1 MVDNFS
7 LIRSLL
13 TFDGEDD
20 FYYTQLIQRKKEN
33 PTNRG
38 DWAVKTW
45 TINSFE
51 KFDELKPD
59 IIALAIQ
66 FNARATIR
74 LNKRSRRQC
83 ALETLSEL
91 ASNIAKGDYTPPD
104 KVHSSIM
111 GKFHADPVKKWL
123 LDADD
128 IAPDAPIVSEILAF
142 IRDIQPVGD
151 KLVSVIPSKSG
162 CHIMTTPFNPV
173 PFTKAYPLIGIQKDS
188 PTNLYIV

>member
-13 TFDGEDD
+13 NFKSDDD
-20 FYYTQLIQRKKEN
+20 FYFAQLIQRKKEN
-33 PTNRG
+33 PNNRG

-45 TINSFE
+45 TISSFE

-59 IIALAIQ
+59 IIDMAIK

-74 LNKRSRRQC
+74 LNVRSRRQC
-83 ALETLSEL
+83 ALETLAEL
-91 ASNIAKGDYTPPD
+91 ASNIAKNDYLAPD
-104 KVHSSIM
+104 KVHSSVM

-128 IAPDAPIVSEILAF
+128 IAPDSPIVTEVVNF
-142 IRDIQPVGD
+142 IRDLQPVGD

-173 PFTKAYPLIGIQKDS
+173 TFVKAYPHIAIQKDS

>member
-1 MVDNFS
+1 MVNNFT

-13 TFDGEDD
+13 KFDSEDD

-33 PTNRG
+33 PDIRG
-38 DWAVKTW
+38 DRAVKTW

-51 KFDELKPD
+51 KFDELTPD

-74 LNKRSRRQC
+74 LNRRSRRQC

-104 KVHSSIM
+104 KVHSSVM

-128 IAPDAPIVSEILAF
+128 IAPDSPIVDDVLYF
-142 IRDIQPVGD
+142 INQLQPEGN

-162 CHIMTTPFNPV
+162 CHIITTPFNPV
-173 PFTKAYPLIGIQKDS
+173 SFTKVFPKIAIQKDN

>member
-1 MVDNFS
+1 MVNNFS

-13 TFDGEDD
+13 KFDSEDD
-20 FYYTQLIQRKKEN
+20 FYYAQLIQRKKEN
-33 PTNRG
+33 PNNRG

-51 KFDELKPD
+51 KFDELTPD

-74 LNKRSRRQC
+74 LNRRSRRQC

-104 KVHSSIM
+104 KVHSSVM
-111 GKFHADPVKKWL
+111 GKYHADPVKKWL

-128 IAPDAPIVSEILAF
+128 IAPDSPIVTEVLDF
-142 IRDIQPVGD
+142 IRGIEPVGE

-162 CHIMTTPFNPV
+162 CHIITTPFNPV
-173 PFTKAYPLIGIQKDS
+173 PFTKAFPKFAIQKDS

>member
-1 MVDNFS
+1 MVNNFT

-13 TFDGEDD
+13 KFDSEDD

-33 PTNRG
+33 PDIRG

-51 KFDELKPD
+51 KFDELTPD

-74 LNKRSRRQC
+74 LNRRSRRQC
-83 ALETLSEL
+83 ALETLAEL

-104 KVHSSIM
+104 KVHSSVM

-128 IAPDAPIVSEILAF
+128 IAPDSPIVDDVLYF
-142 IRDIQPVGD
+142 INQLQPEGN

-162 CHIMTTPFNPV
+162 CHIITTPFNPV
-173 PFTKAYPLIGIQKDS
+173 SFGKVFPKIAIQKDN

>member
-1 MVDNFS
+1 MVNNFS

-13 TFDGEDD
+13 SFDSEDD
-20 FYYTQLIQRKKEN
+20 FYYAQLIQRKKEN
-33 PTNRG
+33 PNNRG

-51 KFDELKPD
+51 KFDELTPD

-74 LNKRSRRQC
+74 LNRRSRRQC

-104 KVHSSIM
+104 KVHSSVM

-128 IAPDAPIVSEILAF
+128 IMSDSPIVSDVTHF
-142 IRDIQPVGD
+142 INQLQPEGS
-151 KLVSVIPSKSG
+151 KLVSVVPSKSG
-162 CHIMTTPFNPV
+162 CHIITTPFNPV
-173 PFTKAYPLIGIQKDS
+173 PFTKAFPKICIQKDS

>member
-51 KFDELKPD
+51 KFDELTPD

-74 LNKRSRRQC
+74 LNRRSRRQC
-83 ALETLSEL
+83 ALETLAEL
-91 ASNIAKGDYTPPD
+91 ASNIAKNDYTPPD

-128 IAPDAPIVSEILAF
+128 IAPDSPIVDDVLYF
-142 IRDIQPVGD
+142 INQLQPEGN

-162 CHIMTTPFNPV
+162 CHIITTPFNPV
-173 PFTKAYPLIGIQKDS
+173 SFTKVFPKIAIQKDN